1 MGLEILVMININ
13 RLHQLEKE
21 VQSIHDKIIK
31 QSWLVHHI
39 IGRDVRSNCGD
50 VLIDIDRVY
59 EMVDE
64 DTNIPYVVIISH
76 DFAREFGDMYKIYE
90 STVYIKK
97 ELFDMA
103 EEEILKNKDDLK
115 TELEAYN
122 QEQLRLLEESKKEKE
137 LAAKKREYERLMA
150 RVQKLESE
158 IGK

>member
-1 MGLEILVMININ
+1 MININ

>member
-59 EMVDE
+59 EMIDE

-76 DFAREFGDMYKIYE
+76 DFVYGPGDVYRVYE

-97 ELFDMA
+97 ELFDMT
-103 EEEILKNKDDLK
+103 EEELRANKERLSK
-115 TELEAYN
+115 ELEETN
-122 QEQLRLLEESKKEKE
+122 QEK
-137 LAAKKREYERLMA
+137 
-150 RVQKLESE
+150 V
-158 IGK
+158 